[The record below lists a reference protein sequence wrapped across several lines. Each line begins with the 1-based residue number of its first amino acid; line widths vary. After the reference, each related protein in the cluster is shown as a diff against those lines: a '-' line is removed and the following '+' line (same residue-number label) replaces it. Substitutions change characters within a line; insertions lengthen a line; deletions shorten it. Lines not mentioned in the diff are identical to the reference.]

1 MAFTRMKLTTFGR
14 NLEAKS
20 RQGKGIHF
28 TRIALGDGLLD
39 NDSMVNRTTLIHERL
54 SIPIDSVMIVDEGGQ
69 TAAVGTLDNRK
80 ILQGFSYRELALM
93 ARDPDTRQEGA
104 YLYDNAGPECEYL
117 GLAEDGMIICEQI
130 KILVKTEEADKITF
144 DASGNPL
151 YMTSENVMQII
162 RLHEGNSIAH
172 PNKADLDPETGKV
185 VAGQLPLLDYAA
197 SKHAA
202 AHAAT
207 GSDPITPADIGAA
220 PKSHT
225 HTTKDLPA
233 TMPPSAHKHTKSDIS
248 DFPASMPASDVFSW
262 AKAASKPKYTPSE
275 VGAAPAS
282 HSHGSADL
290 PIMPISKGG
299 TGANTAA
306 AALYALLNGSGALA
320 ASGIATGDIL
330 ALGDISAKTG
340 KKVTLADLM
349 GWMKNNGSVQ
359 IATGSYVGTGTYGVN
374 NPCSL
379 TSPFVPKLV
388 SLGCVSLA
396 SISAQSAR
404 AWVNRTAGET
414 TGVINNNK
422 EPERVI
428 ITWNGKTV
436 SWWSNTSANH
446 QLNNSTLTYC
456 YVVIG

>member
-1 MAFTRMKLTTFGR
+1 
-14 NLEAKS
+14 
-20 RQGKGIHF
+20 
-28 TRIALGDGLLD
+28 
-39 NDSMVNRTTLIHERL
+39 
-54 SIPIDSVMIVDEGGQ
+54 
-69 TAAVGTLDNRK
+69 
-80 ILQGFSYRELALM
+80 
-93 ARDPDTRQEGA
+93 
-104 YLYDNAGPECEYL
+104 
-117 GLAEDGMIICEQI
+117 
-130 KILVKTEEADKITF
+130 
-144 DASGNPL
+144 
-151 YMTSENVMQII
+151 MTSENVMQII

-207 GSDPITPADIGAA
+207 GSDPITPADSGAA

-320 ASGIATGDIL
+320 ASGIAMGDIL

-359 IATGSYVGTGTYGVN
+359 IATGSYVETGTYGVN

-379 TSPFVPKLV
+379 TFPFVPKLV
-388 SLGCVSLA
+388 SLGCVS
-396 SISAQSAR
+396 SVSTSAQSAR

-422 EPERVI
+422 EPERVT

>member
-1 MAFTRMKLTTFGR
+1 
-14 NLEAKS
+14 
-20 RQGKGIHF
+20 
-28 TRIALGDGLLD
+28 
-39 NDSMVNRTTLIHERL
+39 
-54 SIPIDSVMIVDEGGQ
+54 
-69 TAAVGTLDNRK
+69 
-80 ILQGFSYRELALM
+80 
-93 ARDPDTRQEGA
+93 
-104 YLYDNAGPECEYL
+104 
-117 GLAEDGMIICEQI
+117 
-130 KILVKTEEADKITF
+130 
-144 DASGNPL
+144 
-151 YMTSENVMQII
+151 
-162 RLHEGNSIAH
+162 
-172 PNKADLDPETGKV
+172 
-185 VAGQLPLLDYAA
+185 
-197 SKHAA
+197 
-202 AHAAT
+202 
-207 GSDPITPADIGAA
+207 
-220 PKSHT
+220 
-225 HTTKDLPA
+225 
-233 TMPPSAHKHTKSDIS
+233 
-248 DFPASMPASDVFSW
+248 MPASDVFSW

-388 SLGCVSLA
+388 SLECVSLA